1 MRCLSIAQSV
11 LVSISGIPTSFHFSE
26 YHKAIDATAMPFEQK
41 ENPTKRGVF
50 PCRHREDKKSAG
62 YNWGDYVV
70 ISHGEIQ
77 IMGL

>member
-1 MRCLSIAQSV
+1 
-11 LVSISGIPTSFHFSE
+11 
-26 YHKAIDATAMPFEQK
+26 MPFEQK

-62 YNWGDYVV
+62 NNWGDEVV